1 MVISTIWPPP
11 TSHPASSWISPLRL
25 IPFVTMTV
33 GHRPDEIS
41 PVSSPAF
48 TTFRTPYTGEFFS
61 AAFSGSSPIPW
72 PSPARNR
79 LGSLLFP
86 FQGTVLRCAYDQ
98 APWMARDRLAHV
110 MRLLEIFSR
119 QMCDSA
125 WRIKNLE
132 ARLERPEISKVIAL
146 VENRFLDAEL
156 KLSDAAVCAGLSVA
170 HLSHLFHKETGVTFT
185 KYIQSLR
192 VKEAKRFLTETDNS
206 ITAVCFAC
214 GFNNLTHFNRVF
226 RGAEGCSPR
235 QYRLANRRP
244 QSSFPVNSLQ
254 S

>member
-1 MVISTIWPPP
+1 MVALSVFLASSGAAAIEITSTPSALHPTFDPTRLRQPP
-11 TSHPASSWISPLRL
+11 T
-25 IPFVTMTV
+25 V
-33 GHRPDEIS
+33 
-41 PVSSPAF
+41 
-48 TTFRTPYTGEFFS
+48 
-61 AAFSGSSPIPW
+61 
-72 PSPARNR
+72 
-79 LGSLLFP
+79 
-86 FQGTVLRCAYDQ
+86 
-98 APWMARDRLAHV
+98 
-110 MRLLEIFSR
+110 
-119 QMCDSA
+119 
-125 WRIKNLE
+125 
-132 ARLERPEISKVIAL
+132 
-146 VENRFLDAEL
+146 
-156 KLSDAAVCAGLSVA
+156 
-170 HLSHLFHKETGVTFT
+170 VTFT